1 MIAFLRGTV
10 AESYPQRLILDVHGV
25 GYEVIVP
32 LSTFDRLNPLPGR
45 ELTLKTYLHVR
56 ENMQVLYGFATDA
69 ERDIFLLLI
78 DRVSG
83 IGPATAIAILG
94 SLSVEQF
101 KQAVVSGDVS
111 GIARAKGVGKKTA
124 ERIVLEL
131 KDKVGLAATWEAQA
145 QGSTSQAAGD
155 AGLAL
160 IQDAAAFG
168 FVDELH
174 KGFAEASG
182 VEFPHDAHVGE
193 SVIRAGEGVPR
204 LALVLRQ
211 NDAWDVHVGEFIDVR
226 PAEQTARST
235 PSIMR
240 DMMLVAYSK
249 RSSGLPMA
257 LLCLASSSRCA

>member
-131 KDKVGLAATWEAQA
+131 KDKVGLAA
-145 QGSTSQAAGD
+145 QAAGD
-155 AGLAL
+155 AELAL
-160 IQDAAAFG
+160 IALGFKQVESRKAIAAHLKENPDADA
-168 FVDELH
+168 DEL
-174 KGFAEASG
+174 
-182 VEFPHDAHVGE
+182 
-193 SVIRAGEGVPR
+193 IRA
-204 LALVLRQ
+204 AL
-211 NDAWDVHVGEFIDVR
+211 
-226 PAEQTARST
+226 RS
-235 PSIMR
+235 MN
-240 DMMLVAYSK
+240 
-249 RSSGLPMA
+249 
-257 LLCLASSSRCA
+257 